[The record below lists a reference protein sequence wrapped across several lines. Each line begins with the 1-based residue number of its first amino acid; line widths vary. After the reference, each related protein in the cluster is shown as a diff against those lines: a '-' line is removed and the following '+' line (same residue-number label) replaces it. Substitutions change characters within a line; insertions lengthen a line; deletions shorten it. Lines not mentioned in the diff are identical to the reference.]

1 MKKQET
7 DLILTQ
13 MLNSR
18 KNISDLNFTVG
29 RPPQVECDGVLHPV
43 VLAPDLSAL
52 TPYQTEEL
60 ALSIIGQNRRALRHL
75 VEEGAC
81 DLSYTVPG
89 KTRFRANIFSQSGG
103 NYSIVLRKVD
113 STVPSIKTFGLPE
126 IFYEIAGEKNGLI
139 FVCGATGMGKSTSIA
154 AMLDAVNE
162 TQPVHVITLEDPIE
176 FQHTSKKATFNQ
188 RELGTDFSTF
198 NKGLISS
205 LRQSP
210 KVIMMGEMRD
220 YDSAEIG
227 LRAAET
233 GHLVLTTLHT
243 IDAGRTINR
252 ILGFFEGEEKKQAR
266 IRLAS
271 TVRWIVCQR
280 LLPTKAAE
288 GGRIAA
294 FEILGNSMRT
304 EEIILNG
311 ESEGKTFYSVMQ
323 AGRHRG
329 MCTFDD
335 SILRLYS
342 KGLID
347 ENVALAY
354 ASQRGFVS
362 RGIDRIKISRGE
374 TTSDITGLELDRS
387 YRG

>member
-1 MKKQET
+1 MRKQET
-7 DLILTQ
+7 DLILVQ
-13 MLNSR
+13 MLNHK
-18 KNISDLNFTVG
+18 KNVSDLNFTVG
-29 RPPQVECDGVLHPV
+29 KPPQVESDGVLHPV
-43 VLAPDLSAL
+43 TLAPDFVSL
-52 TPYQTEEL
+52 TPFQTEKL
-60 ALSIIGQNRRALRHL
+60 ALSIIGKNRRALRQL
-75 VEEGAC
+75 VEDGAC
-81 DLSYTVPG
+81 DLSYVIPG

-103 NYSIVLRKVD
+103 HYSIVLRKVD
-113 STVPSIKTFGLPE
+113 AKVPSIKSFSLPE
-126 IFYEIAGEKNGLI
+126 IFHEIAAEKNGLI

-154 AMLDAVNE
+154 AMLDAINE

-176 FQHTSKKATFNQ
+176 FQHMPKKATFNQ
-188 RELGTDFSTF
+188 RELGTDFSSF
-198 NKGLISS
+198 NKGLIST

-220 YDSAEIG
+220 VESAEIG

-243 IDAGRTINR
+243 IDAGKTVNR
-252 ILGFFEGEEKKQAR
+252 ILGFFDGEEKRQAR

-271 TVRWIVCQR
+271 TVRWIICQR
-280 LLPTKAAE
+280 LLPVKAGE
-288 GGRIAA
+288 GRIAA
-294 FEILGNSMRT
+294 FEILGNSLRT
-304 EEIILNG
+304 EELILNG

-347 ENVALAY
+347 ENIALAY

-362 RGIDRIKISRGE
+362 RGIDRIKIARGE
-374 TTSDITGLELDRS
+374 STSDITGLELDRN